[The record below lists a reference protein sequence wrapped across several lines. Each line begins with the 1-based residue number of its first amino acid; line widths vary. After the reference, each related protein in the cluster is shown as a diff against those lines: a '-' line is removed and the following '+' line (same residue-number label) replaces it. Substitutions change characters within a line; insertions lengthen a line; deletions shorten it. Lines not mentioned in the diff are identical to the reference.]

1 MHIKGQSRNQATLF
15 PERLDELI
23 TEDNPVR
30 VIDAFIDALNLKA
43 LDFVKAESLAT
54 GRPPYDPGD
63 LLKLYVYGYMHRVRS
78 SRRLEHECHK
88 NVEVLWLLNRLAP
101 DFKTIANFRVDNHA
115 GLGRVCR
122 AFVQFCRSQQ
132 LFGGELVAIDG
143 SKFHADNSP
152 DKVTRQVDLQAR
164 LEQVDRQIAEWL
176 AALERADAEAL
187 TTVADEAGHTRA
199 ALAALETEREG
210 LTARIAQMQ
219 EQDLRAQPD
228 TDGDARPMKGSGAGY
243 NVQTAVDAKYRLIA
257 DHDVVQDRNDLR
269 QLYRMSR
276 RAQVQLK
283 AERLTVLADA
293 GYSDGQSLAKCH
305 AHGMRVY
312 VPVQRARNPQGT
324 RYFDKRAFEYQ
335 RSGDYFQCPAGER
348 LDKKTKASRK
358 RLYLYSTEACPT
370 CLLKSQCT
378 SAKQRWVS
386 RHFEEDILNE
396 VAERTAANPLM
407 MRRRKGIV
415 EHPFG
420 TLKRRMD
427 GGRFLVRGL
436 QKVKAEMALAVT
448 AYNLTRAINVLGV
461 PRLCQALAT

>member
-23 TEDNPVR
+23 SEDNPVR
-30 VIDAFIDALNLKA
+30 VIDAFVDALDLLA
-43 LDFVKAESLAT
+43 LGFGKVESQAT

-63 LLKLYVYGYMHRVRS
+63 LLKLYVYGYMHRTRS
-78 SRRLEHECHK
+78 TRRLEHECHK

-115 GLGRVCR
+115 ALGRVCR
-122 AFVQFCRSQQ
+122 AFVQFCRTQQ

-152 DKVTRQVDLQAR
+152 DKVARQADLKAR
-164 LEQVDRQIAEWL
+164 LEQVDRRIADWL
-176 AALERADAEAL
+176 AALERADAEEP
-187 TTVADEAGHTRA
+187 TTVADEAGHTRT

-219 EQDLRAQPD
+219 AQGLRAQPD

-243 NVQTAVDAKYRLIA
+243 NVQTAVDDKYRLIA

-283 AERLTVLADA
+283 AEQLTVLADA
-293 GYSDGQSLAKCH
+293 GYSDGQSLAKCQ
-305 AHGMRVY
+305 AHGMCVY
-312 VPVQRARNPQGT
+312 VPVQRASNPQGT

-335 RSGDYFQCPAGER
+335 RSDDTYRCPAGER
-348 LDKKTKASRK
+348 LEKKTKASRK
-358 RLYLYSTEACPT
+358 RLYLYTSEACPN
-370 CLLKSQCT
+370 CALKVRCT

-386 RHFEEDILNE
+386 RHFEEDVLNE

-461 PRLCQALAT
+461 PRLCQALAA